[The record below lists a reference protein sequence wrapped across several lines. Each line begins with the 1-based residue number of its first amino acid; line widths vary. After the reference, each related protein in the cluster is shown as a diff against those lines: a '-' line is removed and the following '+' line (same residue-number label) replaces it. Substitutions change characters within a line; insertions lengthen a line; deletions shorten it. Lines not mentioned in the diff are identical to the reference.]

1 MLIGVGQP
9 FWGNAPLDALQQG
22 LMVLLPRFRPPI
34 GSCEECVTHMAG
46 QPADSKDSQFLKTKF
61 QNMPNR
67 LPLTSQNPYI
77 ESLGQPDVWMLPLDA
92 HTDNTSTVA
101 NQLAAVRAAR
111 ESSAKCT
118 VDPSLTRRCCACCR
132 RMRSLTSGWRSRR
145 RRRAA
150 RQARGRS
157 SHRGCQ
163 RCGCRRPL
171 CKGAEQA
178 GLPSHGPALPAS
190 LSAQRVSDLASAL
203 GAGSRRR

>member
-1 MLIGVGQP
+1 MGSPEEDI
-9 FWGNAPLDALQQG
+9 APVALF
-22 LMVLLPRFRPPI
+22 L
-34 GSCEECVTHMAG
+34 A
-46 QPADSKDSQFLKTKF
+46 SKDSQFLKTKF

-111 ESSAKCT
+111 ESSAKRT
-118 VDPSLTRRCCACCR
+118 ADPSLTRWCYACCR

-150 RQARGRS
+150 RRARGRS

-163 RCGCRRPL
+163 RCGCHRPL